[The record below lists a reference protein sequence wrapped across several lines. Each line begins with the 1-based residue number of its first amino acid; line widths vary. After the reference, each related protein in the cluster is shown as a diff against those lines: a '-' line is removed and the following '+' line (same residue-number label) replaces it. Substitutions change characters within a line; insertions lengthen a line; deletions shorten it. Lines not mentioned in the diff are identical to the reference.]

1 MADDTNNQP
10 GWLDSFLSDLKTIT
24 QPGALSDLGG
34 YAKELVKPFIP
45 FPGIAKVLSG
55 DTTPQDLG
63 ELLNPMPEAVSKI
76 TGAGLDAVE
85 KHFGSDSRKFIE
97 DWMNS
102 LPATH
107 ELMPRVPATED
118 VGRLLSGEEG
128 AIKPPS
134 LKGELPTST
143 PTSTPILDMVKEAT
157 APSRLE
163 GPGKIE
169 TTVSKGRPPIEG
181 EPPVEAPPPS
191 PFVQKIKNFL
201 DDSITQRDLG
211 RGIIREEA
219 GKTIQ
224 QQAQEGASL
233 MSDLNRWYSMS
244 KEDSL
249 NFIDHI
255 ETGDINTI
263 KDIKDRSLAY
273 ELSNALLKRRND
285 IFEMEKKDGVSYFQ
299 SIVQNYFPHIW
310 DDPPKAAELFD
321 RLITKRTISEGSQ
334 AFLHTRDVD
343 STAQGVA
350 LGLNLKSWNPVET
363 TLMKA
368 SEMDRFKMAHNIKD
382 NMVDSG
388 LFIEAGAT
396 EEIFTHPAATKTT
409 VVSAIPKGWVKVN
422 DAIFGSKHYYAPPDV
437 ARDFN
442 RFFSPGLTGSPL
454 YDVVRGVSNNLTMAQ
469 LGLSGFHALFEGV
482 NSTVSD
488 LALGMEQVS
497 QGRISDAA
505 LSTARA
511 ASVIGSPI
519 GDVIAGDRAMR
530 EYLNPGSY
538 AKYVE
543 ESKWYQ
549 KPWRKLVEATTSEQP
564 ETKGAIARS
573 GGRVGLDPIYL
584 NKAVAGFREAIRDGN
599 WPKAVAKSLPAILEM
614 SSRPLMQWY
623 VPRIKEGA
631 FQKLAANIFEQAQK
645 EGWPDPLLTREI
657 QKARDSIDNR
667 FGQLQYSNLFWN
679 KAAKDLSLIAV
690 RAPGWNIG
698 TIRELGGGMLDLT
711 QQMGRAVAENKFQ
724 LTHRMA
730 YSIALP
736 ITAGYIGALVNYG
749 LSGQWPQEVKD
760 YYYPRDG
767 TFDANN
773 NPNRIQLPSYIRDL
787 MSMTRHPIKSAI
799 AKMNPLI
806 DTTLGILENKDF
818 YNTEVR
824 HPDDPL
830 PNQSAD
836 LAKYLAE
843 QMTPFS
849 LRNYKS
855 RGGQINADALGTL
868 VQSLVGILPAPREF
882 IRTPAENMVAE
893 YMPRHLS
900 AGPITKEEA
909 ANREYKRTADSAF
922 RRGQI
927 GIGDLTK
934 AVGVGK
940 LTSQQVVTMVRDKNL
955 PTIVRDIKILN
966 PEEAFNVFKVASPQ
980 EKAVIKDSVAKAIV
994 KKIQS
999 DPINREAWLDRLM
1012 KVNGVEPKDPTT
1024 Y

>member
-1 MADDTNNQP
+1 MADDTTDQP
-10 GWLDSFLSDLKTIT
+10 GWLDSFLQSIQTGKTGDVIESGL
-24 QPGALSDLGG
+24 GALSTL
-34 YAKELVKPFIP
+34 AP
-45 FPGIAKVLSG
+45 FPGAIKALTGQKTSG
-55 DTTPQDLG
+55 DLG
-63 ELLNPMPEAVSKI
+63 ELLNPFPEQVSKL
-76 TGAGLDAVE
+76 TEKGLGAVE
-85 KHFGSDSRKFIE
+85 NYFGSDSRKFIE

-107 ELMPRVPATED
+107 ELMPRIPAEGD
-118 VGRLLSGEEG
+118 IGRMLGGEEG
-128 AIKPPS
+128 AIKPPIT
-134 LKGELPTST
+134 GEGP
-143 PTSTPILDMVKEAT
+143 PATPILDMVKEAT

-163 GPGKIE
+163 GPGRIE
-169 TTVSKGRPPIEG
+169 TIVSKGRPPIEG
-181 EPPVEAPPPS
+181 EPLAEPPPAS
-191 PFVQKIKNFL
+191 PFIAKIKNFL
-201 DDSITQRDLG
+201 DDSVTQRDLG
-211 RGIIREEA
+211 QGIIREEA

-244 KEDSL
+244 KEESL
-249 NFIDHI
+249 NFIDHV

-273 ELSNALLKRRND
+273 ELSNGLMKRTKAVMD
-285 IFEMEKKDGVSYFQ
+285 LEDKDNVNYFKQ
-299 SIVQNYFPHIW
+299 LVQNYFPHNW
-310 DDPPKAAELFD
+310 SDPGQAAELFD
-321 RLITKRTISEGSQ
+321 RLITRQTVSEGGQ
-334 AFLHTRDVD
+334 AFLKPRTIDT
-343 STAQGVA
+343 TAQGVA
-350 LGLNLKSWNPVET
+350 YGLEPKTWNPVEAT
-363 TLMKA
+363 ISKIG
-368 SEMDRFKMAHNIKD
+368 EMDRFLMAHRIKD
-382 NMVDSG
+382 NMVSNG
-388 LFIEAGAT
+388 LFMEAGAT
-396 EEIFTHPAATKTT
+396 KEIFLHPKATETT
-409 VVSAIPKGWVKVN
+409 TVSAIPKGWVKVN
-422 DAIFGSKHYYAPPDV
+422 DAIFGSKNYYAPPDV
-437 ARDFN
+437 AKDFN

-454 YDVVRGVSNNLTMAQ
+454 YDVVKGASNNLTMAQ

-497 QGRISDAA
+497 QGKISDAA
-505 LSTARA
+505 LSTTRA

-519 GDVIAGDRAMR
+519 GDTIAGDRMMS

-538 AKYVE
+538 AKYAD
-543 ESKWYQ
+543 
-549 KPWRKLVEATTSEQP
+549 EAKAVAS
-564 ETKGAIARS
+564 A
-573 GGRVGLDPIYL
+573 GGRIGMDPIYL

-599 WPKAVAKSLPAILEM
+599 WPKAVAKSLPAALEM

-623 VPRIKEGA
+623 VPRIKLGA
-631 FQKLAANIFEQAQK
+631 FQKLSANILEQAQK
-645 EGWPDPLLTREI
+645 EGWTDPLLRREL
-657 QKARDSIDNR
+657 QKAWDSIDNR
-667 FGQLQYSNLFWN
+667 FGQLTYSNLFWN

-730 YSIALP
+730 YSVALP

-749 LSGQWPQEVKD
+749 LTGQLPQELKD

-767 TFDANN
+767 TFDSNN

-830 PNQSAD
+830 PNQAAD
-836 LAKYLAE
+836 LAKYIAE

-849 LRNYKS
+849 LRNYRS
-855 RGGQINADALGTL
+855 RGGQVNADALGTL

-893 YMPRHLS
+893 YMPHHLS

-940 LTSQQVVTMVRDKNL
+940 LTREQVLTMVRDKNL
-955 PTIVRDIKILN
+955 PTIVRDIKILS

-980 EKAVIKDSVAKAIV
+980 ERAVIKDSVAKAVV

-1012 KVNGVEPKDPTT
+1012 KVNGVEPRDPST